1 MSRQIEL
8 IFDIVSP
15 NAYLAWWP
23 LKELARRQD
32 AAILVSPV
40 FLGGMHKLTGN
51 APPMIRDADVKGKN
65 AYAMLEM
72 RRFIERHGLG
82 KFRLNP
88 NFPFNSITI
97 QRMLTACEPADRPA
111 FVDALL
117 PPVWERGIDVADE
130 GALRAALDKAGYDA
144 EELFARAADPTVKQ
158 RLMDA
163 TTRAV
168 DRGAFGVPTFYV
180 KDEMFFGKE
189 RLGQIEDTLTHP
201 A

>member
-1 MSRQIEL
+1 MNRQIVL

-23 LKELARRQD
+23 LKEVARRQD

-51 APPMIRDADVKGKN
+51 APPMIRDADVKGKS

-88 NFPFNSITI
+88 KFPFNSITI

-117 PPVWERGIDVADE
+117 PPVWERGIDVADD
-130 GALRAALDKAGYDA
+130 GALRAALGQG
-144 EELFARAADPTVKQ
+144 RV
-158 RLMDA
+158 RCR
-163 TTRAV
+163 RAV
-168 DRGAFGVPTFYV
+168 RARGRP
-180 KDEMFFGKE
+180 
-189 RLGQIEDTLTHP
+189 RGQTATDGRHDARGRSRSVRRSDFLR
-201 A
+201 